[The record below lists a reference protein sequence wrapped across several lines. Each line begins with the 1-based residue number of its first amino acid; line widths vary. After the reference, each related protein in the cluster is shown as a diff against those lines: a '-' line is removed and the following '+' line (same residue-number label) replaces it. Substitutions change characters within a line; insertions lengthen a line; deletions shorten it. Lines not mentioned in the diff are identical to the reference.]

1 MNRNMVPLFFYTE
14 GLHIMVF
21 GGGNVALRK
30 CKYFEGAHIT
40 IISET
45 VSPEIENIA
54 ETVIKT
60 RIPEDIESFIDT
72 AEIVIAATDDRELN
86 DRVRDA
92 ALYMGIYVNSAHGGG
107 NILIPSIL
115 RRDKYVV
122 AVSSEGRVPAFPPY
136 MTKELDGFLS
146 EKYDRMLDLLIE
158 LRKISKERI
167 PTQHERRNF
176 LCTVLCDKEI
186 SDMVSDGKMN
196 DAKSRALRL
205 GGIE

>member
-1 MNRNMVPLFFYTE
+1 LNKDMIPLFFYTE
-14 GLHIMVF
+14 GLHVMVF

-30 CKYFEGAHIT
+30 CRYFEGAHIT
-40 IISET
+40 VISEK
-45 VSPEIENIA
+45 VSPEIEKMA

-60 RIPEDIESFIDT
+60 RIPDDINSFIDN
-72 AEIVIAATDDRELN
+72 ADIVIAATDNRELN
-86 DRVRDA
+86 DRIRDA
-92 ALYMGIYVNSAHGGG
+92 ALYMGINVNSAHGGG

-136 MTKELDGFLS
+136 LTRELDGFLD
-146 EKYDRMLDLLIE
+146 EKYDRMLDLMIE
-158 LRKISKERI
+158 LRDISKKRI

-176 LCTVLCDKEI
+176 LCTVL
-186 SDMVSDGKMN
+186 SDEETSRMVSDGKMD
-196 DAKSRALRL
+196 DAKVRALRL